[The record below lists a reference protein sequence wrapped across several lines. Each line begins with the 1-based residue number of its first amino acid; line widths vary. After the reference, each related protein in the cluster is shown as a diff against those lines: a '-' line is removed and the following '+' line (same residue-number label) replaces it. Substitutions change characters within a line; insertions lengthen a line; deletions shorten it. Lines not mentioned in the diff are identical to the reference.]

1 MTETDIIKGCIK
13 KDQVCQRL
21 LFEKYAGIMMSLCQ
35 RYAGDEQES
44 KDMMQEGFIRAFKCI
59 EQFKFEGS
67 FEGWLRRVFTS
78 VAIRMLSQKK
88 ILFSDIDR
96 VDTDGASVDPSVLSK
111 LSEDEIH
118 KAINRL
124 PQGYR
129 LVFNLYVIEGHSHQE
144 IGDMLNIEASTSR
157 TQLTK
162 ARRFLQAIISKKF
175 NTVIL

>member
-1 MTETDIIKGCIK
+1 
-13 KDQVCQRL
+13 
-21 LFEKYAGIMMSLCQ
+21 
-35 RYAGDEQES
+35 
-44 KDMMQEGFIRAFKCI
+44 MMQEGFIRAFKHI

-78 VAIRMLSQKK
+78 VAVRMLSQKK
-88 ILFSDIDR
+88 ILFAEIEMIDSDATAIN
-96 VDTDGASVDPSVLSK
+96 PSVLSK

-129 LVFNLYVIEGHSHQE
+129 LVFNLYVVEGHSHQE
-144 IGDMLNIEASTSR
+144 IGNMLGIEASTSR